1 MSSRL
6 TEHAAVLA
14 VAVCLTGLTIAGS
27 LLPSAP
33 LGNLLGLLRG
43 LLPGIP

>member
-1 MSSRL
+1 MSRHV

-14 VAVCLTGLTIAGS
+14 IALCLGALTLAGS

-33 LGNLLGLLRG
+33 LGDIMGLIRG
-43 LLPGIP
+43 LLPGVP